1 MSATNSIVASNHAL
15 ERWRERVA
23 IYGDETIVHMREKLN
38 EAIGA
43 QGEIPK
49 GISTYK
55 VGSVVF
61 VLDRCD
67 SRTQI
72 VTVIDEGTKV
82 PLKENDLTERENRV
96 PKELCSKEPR
106 RVYQP
111 TIELPEFVNKTDA
124 EYWLH
129 KELENA
135 TEKFGV
141 AKANL
146 RLIEKAI
153 HDVRTNLLDKLAKP
167 AIIET
172 QQPIQESERSE
183 P

>member
-1 MSATNSIVASNHAL
+1 MIVATNHAL

-38 EAIGA
+38 QAIEA

-61 VLDRCD
+61 VLDKGERL
-67 SRTQI
+67 TQI
-72 VTVIDEGTKV
+72 VTVIDETNKV
-82 PLKENDLTERENRV
+82 CLKEEDKTERESRV
-96 PKELCSKEPR
+96 PKEPKEPKEPKK
-106 RVYQP
+106 VYEP
-111 TIELPEFVNKTDA
+111 TIQLPEFLDKSHA
-124 EYWLH
+124 QLWLH
-129 KELENA
+129 KELEIA

-153 HDVRTNLLDKLAKP
+153 HEVRTNQLDKLAKP
-167 AIIET
+167 AIIE
-172 QQPIQESERSE
+172 IQDTAIKESERSE
-183 P
+183 L